1 MNLPLP
7 QPSTVLTEPRLALS
21 VLAACAVAYLV
32 IGLVN
37 DVRRRLRAKL
47 VARMQHDL
55 AVVLFQPVP
64 EAEAAARRLAR
75 DPQRAL
81 IDLVQRSATDLSG
94 DADRR
99 LRSLV
104 ATAGLGSGIRRR
116 IRSRSWRVR
125 AQGAALASLLPEGDP
140 GRLSLLVDPHP
151 LVRARAVESMEA
163 ESIVAHPKLI
173 IVLLDDTSP
182 AVRLAAQGALLRGGS
197 PIVPALEH
205 HLRRFDGIGIAYA
218 LEVASNL
225 PDPRLLDVVTSHLGS
240 PRAQCRAQA
249 AKALGLLA
257 PDSDE
262 LTGLLGDDA
271 PEVRAAA
278 AQAISRGGIEQR
290 AADVGRLLRD
300 PSWQVRRAAGLALR
314 TMGPS
319 GVGTLRVYAE
329 DEDTY
334 AREGARQVLATIEA
348 RTTVSVVGR

>member
-7 QPSTVLTEPRLALS
+7 RPPALLTEPGLGLV
-21 VLAACAVAYLV
+21 VLAACALAYLA
-32 IGLVN
+32 IGLLS
-37 DVRRRLRAKL
+37 DLRRRLRAKL
-47 VARMQHDL
+47 LTRMQHDL
-55 AVVLFQPVP
+55 AIVLFQPVP
-64 EAEAAARRLAR
+64 EAEAAARHLAK
-75 DPQRAL
+75 DPKRAL

-116 IRSRSWRVR
+116 IRSRNWRVR

-140 GRLSLLVDPHP
+140 GRLSLLVDSHP
-151 LVRARAVESMEA
+151 LVRARAVEAMEV
-163 ESIVAHPKLI
+163 ESIVAYPKLI
-173 IVLLDDTSP
+173 TVLLDDPSP

-197 PIVPALEH
+197 PIVPALQH
-205 HLRRFDGIGIAYA
+205 HLRRFDGVGIAYA
-218 LEVASNL
+218 LEVAANL
-225 PDPRLLDVVTSHLGS
+225 PDPRLLDVVTYHLGS

-257 PDSDE
+257 PDADD
-262 LTGLLGDDA
+262 LTELLGDDA

-278 AQAISRGGIEQR
+278 AQAISRGGIGQR
-290 AADVGRLLRD
+290 SADVGRLLRD
-300 PSWQVRRAAGLALR
+300 PSWHVRRAAGQALR

-319 GVGTLRVYAE
+319 GVGTLRVYAG

-348 RTTVSVVGR
+348 RTTVRAVAR

>member
-7 QPSTVLTEPRLALS
+7 RLSALLTEPRLGLA
-21 VLAACAVAYLV
+21 VLTACTLAYVA
-32 IGLVN
+32 IGLVT
-37 DVRRRLRAKL
+37 DLRRQLRAKL
-47 VARMQHDL
+47 LTRMQHDL
-55 AVVLFQPVP
+55 AIVLFQPVP
-64 EAEAAARRLAR
+64 EAEAAARRLVR
-75 DPQRAL
+75 EPQRAL
-81 IDLVQRSATDLSG
+81 IDLVQRSATDLGG

-104 ATAGLGSGIRRR
+104 ASAGLGPGIRRR

-140 GRLSLLVDPHP
+140 GRLSLLVDAHP
-151 LVRARAVESMEA
+151 LVRARAVEAMEV
-163 ESIVAHPKLI
+163 ESIVAYPKLI
-173 IVLLDDTSP
+173 IVLLDDPSP

-197 PIVPALEH
+197 PIVPALRH
-205 HLRRFDGIGIAYA
+205 HLRRFDGVGIAYA
-218 LEVASNL
+218 LEVAANL
-225 PDPRLLDVVTSHLGS
+225 PDPRLLDVVTYHLGS

-249 AKALGLLA
+249 VKALGLLA
-257 PDSDE
+257 PDADE
-262 LTGLLGDDA
+262 LAELLDDDA

-278 AQAISRGGIEQR
+278 AEAISRGGIEQR
-290 AADVGRLLRD
+290 SADVGRLLRD
-300 PSWQVRRAAGLALR
+300 PSWHVRRAAGQALR

-348 RTTVSVVGR
+348 RTTVSAVGR

>member
-1 MNLPLP
+1 MTLPLL
-7 QPSTVLTEPRLALS
+7 TALLTEPRLGLS
-21 VLAACAVAYLV
+21 LLAACAIAYLV

-37 DVRRRLRAKL
+37 DVRRRLRSKL
-47 VARMQHDL
+47 LTRMQHDL
-55 AVVLFQPVP
+55 AIVLFQPVP

-75 DPQRAL
+75 DSQRAL

-163 ESIVAHPKLI
+163 ESVVAHPKLI
-173 IVLLDDTSP
+173 IVLLDDDSP

-197 PIVPALEH
+197 PIVPALQH
-205 HLRRFDGIGIAYA
+205 YLRSFDGIGIAYA

-225 PDPRLLDVVTSHLGS
+225 PDPRLLDVVTFHLRS

-257 PDSDE
+257 PDSDD
-262 LTGLLGDDA
+262 LTELLGDESS
-271 PEVRAAA
+271 EVRAAA
-278 AQAISRGGIEQR
+278 AQAISRGGVEQR

-300 PSWQVRRAAGLALR
+300 PSWHVRRAAAQALR
-314 TMGPS
+314 AMGPS
-319 GVGTLRVYAE
+319 GVGALRVYAE